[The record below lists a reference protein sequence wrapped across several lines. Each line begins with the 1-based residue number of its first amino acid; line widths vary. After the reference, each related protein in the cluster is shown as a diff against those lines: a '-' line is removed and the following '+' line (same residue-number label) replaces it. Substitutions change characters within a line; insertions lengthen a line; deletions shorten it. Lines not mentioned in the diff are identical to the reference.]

1 MNQSPSGS
9 GSGGG
14 TCSTKMA
21 VSVADSGGGG
31 GEWISVV
38 VLVDVINL
46 RLVVVEVVLQLIHQ
60 VLALVHSPSSAGK
73 KFWYNM
79 VLPMPSRRSPPVW
92 SSCLAVSSL
101 GAAITRFWWT
111 EGADTV
117 LSGVGTG
124 PTEDDGT
131 DLGASRSRS

>member
-1 MNQSPSGS
+1 MTQSPSGN

-46 RLVVVEVVLQLIHQ
+46 PLVVVEVVLQLIHQ
-60 VLALVHSPSSAGK
+60 VLDLVHSPSYAGQ

-79 VLPMPSRRSPPVW
+79 VLPMVPRRSPSVW
-92 SSCLAVSSL
+92 SSWSVVASL
-101 GAAITRFWWT
+101 GCCDH
-111 EGADTV
+111 EV
-117 LSGVGTG
+117 LV
-124 PTEDDGT
+124 DGRCGYRT
-131 DLGASRSRS
+131 QRCLYWSKRG